1 MGRSSKANKIIPSR
15 QNFLVVKEFK
25 QASEVSS
32 TFLEVIKQEN
42 FQEEI
47 PTLEYLKGR
56 ETGSE
61 QRFFTLRVGKIHLR
75 SFPEYRGPEL
85 TLEDYNLV
93 KSGKG

>member
-1 MGRSSKANKIIPSR
+1 M
-15 QNFLVVKEFK
+15 
-25 QASEVSS
+25 SS

-93 KSGKG
+93 KSGKGWAGTDWKSSPDATAKRS